1 MYCEIRE
8 ITGVARPS
16 ASTANESQVN
26 QMNQARKSLATFHS
40 GQTPLSLKCL
50 TYLRA
55 RARALCPIQKHNT
68 MDTSR
73 EAAKP
78 GTASQVSDFQSAS
91 TSPFRSG
98 GEATP
103 SYMEP
108 TRAAACPDSGSSTR
122 PSIPIHLFRS
132 GPEKL
137 SIGSD
142 FSATRQDLG
151 K

>member
-26 QMNQARKSLATFHS
+26 QMNQARKSLASFHS

-108 TRAAACPDSGSSTR
+108 TRAAACPDSGSSTQH
-122 PSIPIHLFRS
+122 PNPLV
-132 GPEKL
+132 
-137 SIGSD
+137 
-142 FSATRQDLG
+142 
-151 K
+151 